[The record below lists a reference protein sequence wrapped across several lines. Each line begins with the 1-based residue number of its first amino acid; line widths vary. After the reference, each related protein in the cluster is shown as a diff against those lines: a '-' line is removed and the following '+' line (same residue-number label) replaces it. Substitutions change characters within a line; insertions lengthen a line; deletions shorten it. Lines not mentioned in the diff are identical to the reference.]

1 MCAVKSQL
9 RCFWLLESDCT
20 QLCKYIHIFVKFGP
34 RQYEKERCELRQVS
48 MLPAIFLLS
57 IIAIIL
63 SQLNNCLPKRFLCE
77 RVPTEA
83 VISQRTCAQG
93 LFMRIISYL

>member
-1 MCAVKSQL
+1 M
-9 RCFWLLESDCT
+9 LLESDYT
-20 QLCKYIHIFVKFGP
+20 QLCKYINIVVKCGP

-63 SQLNNCLPKRFLCE
+63 SQLNTCLSPKTLL
-77 RVPTEA
+77 V
-83 VISQRTCAQG
+83 
-93 LFMRIISYL
+93 